1 MAGVKNRPGIGHDGT
16 WTDRGPEVPP
26 EALLT
31 VRDKDHT
38 LNAKYGLHDP
48 TRYDLKHA
56 AVQGMLAT
64 IRASGPIGTII
75 VRLNGLLPRRHP
87 ITHALRELYPKSSA
101 KPYLGE
107 EQPCIEVLE
116 GATRTWLTCLVNEE
130 RRAKGLRPYKV
141 TLKLIPNCTDE
152 EAREIFLKA
161 QADRQGNSF
170 LQELALYR
178 SYQRTGGY
186 ADAAELAAALHQP
199 AARVA
204 EYAAFDSVEDVV
216 ATAYSNNKM
225 SLAQVKVIAKLPRA
239 EQAAALQAPPPTRSS
254 HVVKFSA
261 KQTLQL
267 ADRFDASPD
276 LKRRTFTH
284 AEVVT
289 LLRVVGGDQDARER
303 LGEDVQPLL
312 ETGGG
317 QGRAARQERQPER
330 PAEAGAEAAP

>member
-1 MAGVKNRPGIGHDGT
+1 MAGVKNRPEIGHDGT

-38 LNAKYGLHDP
+38 LNAKFGLLDP
-48 TRYDLKHA
+48 TRYDLKHS

-64 IRASGPIGTII
+64 IRSSGPIGVLI

-87 ITHALRELYPKSSA
+87 ITHALRELYPKNSA

-107 EQPCIEVLE
+107 EQPAIEVLE

-130 RRAKGLRPYKV
+130 RREKGLRPYKV
-141 TLKLIPNCTDE
+141 TLKIIPNCTDE
-152 EAREIFLKA
+152 EARDIFLKA

-178 SYQRTGGY
+178 SYQRTGGFSST
-186 ADAAELAAALHQP
+186 AELAEALHQP

-204 EYAAFDSVEDVV
+204 EYAAFDGVEDAV
-216 ATAYSNNKM
+216 AAAYGNNKV
-225 SLAQVKVIAKLPRA
+225 SLAQVRAIAKLPRA
-239 EQAAALQAPPPTRSS
+239 EQVAALAAPPPTRAS

-261 KQTLQL
+261 KQTLRL
-267 ADRFDASPD
+267 ADRLDAAPD
-276 LKRRTFTH
+276 LKRRSFTH
-284 AEVVT
+284 AEVVD

-303 LGEDVQPLL
+303 LGDLAALL
-312 ETGGG
+312 EIGGAG
-317 QGRAARQERQPER
+317 ESEPAQRAARPVV
-330 PAEAGAEAAP
+330 AEAGAEASP